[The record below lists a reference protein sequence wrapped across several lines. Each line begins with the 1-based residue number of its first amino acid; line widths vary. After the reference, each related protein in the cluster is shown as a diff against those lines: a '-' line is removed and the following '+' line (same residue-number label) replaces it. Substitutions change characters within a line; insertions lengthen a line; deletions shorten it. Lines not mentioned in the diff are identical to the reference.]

1 MAVRLLSLSLC
12 LPSSSSISSL
22 PFFLVLS
29 PRYLNCLSDSDDPI
43 VTLIPST
50 NTCIRSG
57 APQDVSYTCESSEPT
72 IIWRVATRQLVDPNE
87 FVPNGITVAE
97 DTGSSN
103 ITFNTTGRDFV
114 IGLITGNVFDLTCL
128 AGNNEIDLEESAG
141 ATVMIVV
148 YGECLVQRMYCT
160 VCAMG
165 GMVHTMY
172 MYMYIYVCAC
182 AFPIRTTA

>member
-1 MAVRLLSLSLC
+1 MPSSHGGACDEHQWLIAVRLLRLFVC
-12 LPSSSSISSL
+12 LLSSSSIPSL
-22 PFFLVLS
+22 PFFLLPS
-29 PRYLNCLSDSDDPI
+29 PRYINYLSNSDGPIATLN
-43 VTLIPST
+43 PST

-128 AGNNEIDLEESAG
+128 AGRNESALEESA
-141 ATVMIVV
+141 TVMVVV
-148 YGECLVQRMYCT
+148 YSE
-160 VCAMG
+160 
-165 GMVHTMY
+165 
-172 MYMYIYVCAC
+172 
-182 AFPIRTTA
+182 